1 MSIRPRFTVQ
11 SSNVA
16 SLETPPFVDD
26 VPNKTCLIYTECSP
40 IVNGCRSK
48 IDISI
53 HIMSAW
59 NAEVSSKVRFLWL
72 KSHNYF
78 QSITQLYPCYTAIF
92 PETSWKSM
100 KITHFTARCVGSVTT
115 DDAPWRL
122 GASSRPA
129 RRWASAT
136 KARRT
141 ARRMQNLRTICP
153 SNGQVLGPGWDMGK
167 TWEYFLK
174 FRPDIGLKKWI
185 YNDIYIYIY
194 IYTVYGR

>member
-26 VPNKTCLIYTECSP
+26 VPNKTCLIYTGCSP

-100 KITHFTARCVGSVTT
+100 KITHFTARSVGFS
-115 DDAPWRL
+115 DH
-122 GASSRPA
+122 G
-129 RRWASAT
+129 
-136 KARRT
+136 RRT
-141 ARRMQNLRTICP
+141 LALGRVVQACTAMGLGHKGPTHRQADAELAHDLPQQWAGPRPGLRHGKKHGNI
-153 SNGQVLGPGWDMGK
+153 SWNLGP
-167 TWEYFLK
+167 
-174 FRPDIGLKKWI
+174 I
-185 YNDIYIYIY
+185 
-194 IYTVYGR
+194 

>member
-26 VPNKTCLIYTECSP
+26 VPNKTCLIYTGCSP

-72 KSHNYF
+72 KSHISN
-78 QSITQLYPCYTAIF
+78 QSPSYTHVIPLSSRKL
-92 PETSWKSM
+92 PENPWKSP
-100 KITHFTARCVGSVTT
+100 ILPPGLSVQWPRTTHLGAWARRPGLHG
-115 DDAPWRL
+115 DGPRPQRPDAPPGGCRTC
-122 GASSRPA
+122 ARSAPA
-129 RRWASAT
+129 
-136 KARRT
+136 
-141 ARRMQNLRTICP
+141 
-153 SNGQVLGPGWDMGK
+153 MG
-167 TWEYFLK
+167 
-174 FRPDIGLKKWI
+174 RS
-185 YNDIYIYIY
+185 
-194 IYTVYGR
+194 